1 MYFCCLQFLTKYCI
15 RIHCDYPK
23 HVRKRTE
30 TQWTGNR
37 MEEEEEDKNRK
48 EHKQKSS
55 SN

>member
-37 MEEEEEDKNRK
+37 MEEEEDKNRK